1 MKIYQTLITDIES
14 GDILHEDSFEYSGPL
29 ALCGGGGSAPPPV
42 LPSAE
47 ERALQREQLQM
58 LRDQRTAQKE
68 MEPFML
74 ESMGFKRDESG
85 QIVRIQKADTPED
98 ILMRKSLAMSG
109 YDKEGN
115 RLSEDQMFEY
125 MTDKERQEYD
135 LGKLTRQRQQ
145 DAFEGKLAVSPALE
159 QHLGKEEAQANEALA
174 RKLGKDWMLSTSG
187 QNQMKNLQ
195 EKNNLIREEAR
206 RGMITD
212 MEGVNASKSS
222 ISLGNQGHDLNLAG
236 TFSNSANSKMN
247 RMMGY
252 GSNKTQGWDQMM
264 DMTNKLGGERAN
276 INNWAQQNAAN
287 QSAQR
292 SATTQGIVSGGVAVT
307 TAVIAAV

>member
-14 GDILHEDSFEYSGPL
+14 GEILHEDSFEYSGPL

-42 LPSAE
+42 LPSRE
-47 ERALQREQLQM
+47 ERELQSEQLRM

-159 QHLGKEEAQANEALA
+159 QHLGKEESQANEALA

-222 ISLGNQGHDLNLAG
+222 IALGNQAHDLNLAG

-264 DMTNKLGGERAN
+264 DMSNKLGGERAN

-292 SATTQGIVSGGVAVT
+292 SATTQGIVTGGVAVT